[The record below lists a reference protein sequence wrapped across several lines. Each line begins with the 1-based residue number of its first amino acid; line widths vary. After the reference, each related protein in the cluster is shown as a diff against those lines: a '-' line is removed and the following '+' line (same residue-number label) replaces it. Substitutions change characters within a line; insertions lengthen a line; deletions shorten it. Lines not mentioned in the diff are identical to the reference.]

1 MDNQTQLQQVLER
14 MERNSRKQLFYSRV
28 QCVFCIVAALCCM
41 VLLAKLL
48 QFMPQLELLAAQM
61 ELVLTNLE
69 AITTELEKLDMTA
82 MVDNINTLVATSQS
96 GVEKALSKINEI
108 DINTLNQ
115 AVKDLAAV
123 VQPLA
128 DFIKKITLGGL
139 L

>member
-1 MDNQTQLQQVLER
+1 MDNQTQLEQILEK

-28 QCVFCIVAALCCM
+28 QCVFSIVAALCCV
-41 VLLAKLL
+41 VLLTKFL

-69 AITTELEKLDMTA
+69 AITGELEKLDMTA
-82 MVDNINTLVATSQS
+82 MVDNINALVTTSQS
-96 GVEKALSKINEI
+96 GVEDALEKINEI
-108 DINTLNQ
+108 DIDTLNQ

-128 DFIKKITLGGL
+128 DFVKRISLGGL